1 MIQLDRLGRGRL
13 RTRPLRAARFGRG
26 LHFLRRAA
34 LLDTGNRVAD
44 GNPLA
49 LAPED
54 AQHPGALGGQ
64 LHGGLVG
71 LELEEDVVRP
81 DPVAVALHPAEDDA
95 FGHGFAEGRD
105 AHVEGHASRQRASAF
120 ITRSRSSAWW
130 TLYEPVAGLAA
141 SARPT

>member
-1 MIQLDRLGRGRL
+1 MSTSLKVVRMAAVRCACTSRSAMRL
-13 RTRPLRAARFGRG
+13 RIALIGTRSSSAADGAGTRRSGSGAVRAASATAGTGSGRAARFGRG

-95 FGHGFAEGRD
+95 FGHGF
-105 AHVEGHASRQRASAF
+105 
-120 ITRSRSSAWW
+120 
-130 TLYEPVAGLAA
+130 
-141 SARPT
+141 